1 MNAIAK
7 IGLQKAKWDMS
18 KCCWDYDYIYYNSK
32 TVHGRIWKIPVF
44 QTIMETKQNRKN
56 KKRNLF

>member
-7 IGLQKAKWDMS
+7 IGLLKVKRDTS

-32 TVHGRIWKIPVF
+32 TADGHENSDIPNYYG
-44 QTIMETKQNRKN
+44 K
-56 KKRNLF
+56 